1 MQVYLQFDVGI
12 VPTSC
17 SFIKNET
24 LHKCVLCILKNFS
37 ACIFHFRE
45 NYDSGT
51 GVSVRNLKKVL
62 ACGPIKIK
70 TPVTANGLEP
80 RTT

>member
-37 ACIFHFRE
+37 AWFSIFVKTMTPAQVFQFE
-45 NYDSGT
+45 IW
-51 GVSVRNLKKVL
+51 KKF
-62 ACGPIKIK
+62 
-70 TPVTANGLEP
+70 
-80 RTT
+80 

>member
-17 SFIKNET
+17 SFIKNKT
-24 LHKCVLCILKNFS
+24 LHKRVLCILKNFS
-37 ACIFHFRE
+37 VCIFHFGE
-45 NYDSGT
+45 NYESDA
-51 GVSVRNLKKVL
+51 GVSIRNLKKVL
-62 ACGPIKIK
+62 ACGIIKNK
-70 TPVTANGLEP
+70 NPVTETGLEP